1 MPTMR
6 FKHDVNAQEA
16 TQARKVNPN
25 EVAPPKKPAS
35 PKLPAGGQQA
45 RTVEKKPDQAKPVVE
60 APHPIPVQQPPV
72 PPKKAGVFARIG
84 KLFGGSNAET
94 EEQTVTAV
102 PQEFRIRDAGGR
114 VEQTPP
120 PVVSVPSRET
130 ESVADRTHDD
140 TSIALTPSAG
150 AMAAETPGTSTQPD
164 VEADSLLS
172 DLDALLK
179 STDEPS
185 LPEVPAKD
193 AVGEPPLPTQEEAN
207 DDEADVLLS
216 SLDALLT
223 PSASSDPPAKTPRAA
238 ETPVSENALPVM
250 QESKADTDADA
261 LLADLDALLSTGEQ
275 KVAEETKATS
285 VVSQPE
291 PDASST
297 DNDADAL
304 LADLDALLSSGEQDG
319 AAAKTD
325 AEAKGVSGD
334 ALPDADHDADS
345 LLADL
350 DKLLMGDKPSPHQDA
365 DSPVDEK

>member
-16 TQARKVNPN
+16 TQARKVNPT
-25 EVAPPKKPAS
+25 EVAPPKKPAP
-35 PKLPAGGQQA
+35 PKLPGGGQQA
-45 RTVEKKPDQAKPVVE
+45 RTVEKKPDQTKPVVE
-60 APHPIPVQQPPV
+60 APHPVPVQQPPV
-72 PPKKAGVFARIG
+72 SPKKAGVFARIG

-102 PQEFRIRDAGGR
+102 PQESRIPDAGRR
-114 VEQTPP
+114 VEQTSPP
-120 PVVSVPSRET
+120 AVSNPSMGT
-130 ESVADRTHDD
+130 ESVADRSHDNASV
-140 TSIALTPSAG
+140 TLVPSAG
-150 AMAAETPGTSTQPD
+150 GMAAEIPGTSTQPD

-185 LPEVPAKD
+185 LPESPAEG
-193 AVGEPPLPTQEEAN
+193 AVGESPLPTQEEAN
-207 DDEADVLLS
+207 DEDADALLS

-223 PSASSDPPAKTPRAA
+223 PSTSSDPAAKTPGAA
-238 ETPVSENALPVM
+238 ETPVSENALPAM

-275 KVAEETKATS
+275 KAAEGTQAAS
-285 VVSQPE
+285 VVAQPE

-297 DNDADAL
+297 DNDAD
-304 LADLDALLSSGEQDG
+304 
-319 AAAKTD
+319 
-325 AEAKGVSGD
+325 
-334 ALPDADHDADS
+334 S

-350 DKLLMGDKPSPHQDA
+350 DKLLMDDKPSPHQDA
-365 DSPVDEK
+365 DGPVEEK